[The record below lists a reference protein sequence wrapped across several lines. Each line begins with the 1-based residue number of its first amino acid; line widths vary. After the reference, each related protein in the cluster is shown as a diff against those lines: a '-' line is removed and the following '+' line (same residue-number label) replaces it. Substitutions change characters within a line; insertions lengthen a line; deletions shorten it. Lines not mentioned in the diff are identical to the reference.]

1 MNTRTWER
9 RACLTAA
16 ALMVAGASAFAQS
29 ARFDVTVAPSA
40 HDGPLTGR
48 LIVAVSK
55 LDKPEPRLMIS
66 PRGPAIFGV
75 DLDQL
80 PAGHTAVVDNSASS
94 YPMKLS
100 ALPPGDYYVEAVV
113 NVYQQ
118 FHRSDG
124 HTIWVHMGDGRVEFF
139 NFAGGN
145 LYSDVQK
152 VHIDGHSTV
161 HLTVT
166 HVIPVEP
173 RPADTEWLKHVKIQS
188 QLLTTFWGHPVY
200 IY

>member
-55 LDKPEPRLMIS
+55 VEKPEPRLMIS

-75 DLDQL
+75 DLNQL

-124 HTIWVHMGDGRVEFF
+124 HTFRCTVLCPSMCTFCTS
-139 NFAGGN
+139 
-145 LYSDVQK
+145 LYK
-152 VHIDGHSTV
+152 LPPAKLKNST
-161 HLTVT
+161 
-166 HVIPVEP
+166 
-173 RPADTEWLKHVKIQS
+173 RPSPMRTQIVWPSLR
-188 QLLTTFWGHPVY
+188 
-200 IY
+200 